1 MRIALVIFF
10 SVLLL
15 QQAVITSTTNYPKG
29 YPKTWNYPKN
39 RGKTQTPKS
48 CGSPGVKCG
57 APGCKPHCSQGETPE
72 GGLTSVLKQ
81 FCRGPYNRSLDLTI
95 FVSKTSPE
103 SIRDWPVAGRFGSQ
117 RSRTRY
123 LFYLSHYPTAP
134 LKPRPHT
141 FIPFL
146 LLSKQLKF
154 LEKLSHDLVIR
165 ERVKRSIRIDKNLET
180 LRNLTSPQRV
190 H

>member
-57 APGCKPHCSQGETPE
+57 APGCKPHCSQVYSNNFVGVHT
-72 GGLTSVLKQ
+72 
-81 FCRGPYNRSLDLTI
+81 NRSLDLTI
-95 FVSKTSPE
+95 FVLKTSPE
-103 SIRDWPVAGRFGSQ
+103 SIRDWPVAGRFGSH

-123 LFYLSHYPTAP
+123 LFYLSYYPTAP
-134 LKPRPHT
+134 LKPRPHA

-146 LLSKQLKF
+146 LLSNQLEF
-154 LEKLSHDLVIR
+154 LEKLSHDLVIK
-165 ERVKRSIRIDKNLET
+165 ERVKRSIKIDKNL
-180 LRNLTSPQRV
+180 
-190 H
+190 

>member
-48 CGSPGVKCG
+48 CGSPGVK
-57 APGCKPHCSQGETPE
+57 
-72 GGLTSVLKQ
+72 
-81 FCRGPYNRSLDLTI
+81 GPYNRSLDLTI
-95 FVSKTSPE
+95 FVLKTSPE

-123 LFYLSHYPTAP
+123 LFYLSYYPTAP
-134 LKPRPHT
+134 LKPRPHA

-154 LEKLSHDLVIR
+154 LEKLSHDLVIK
-165 ERVKRSIRIDKNLET
+165 ERVKRSIKIDKNL
-180 LRNLTSPQRV
+180 
-190 H
+190 